1 MTELWVEPSS
11 TGRSRADHVCWPFRH
26 HDELVAVA
34 RGYVAEGLA
43 RHERVVGYL
52 PEKHLPDME
61 EQLAGLERLDEYVER
76 GQLQLQATGAIARMD
91 QPVDPPQG
99 LSTLT
104 TMIRESLDAG
114 FTGLRMFG
122 DMTMQMADPA
132 RRAEF
137 VHYEHLAD
145 RFCLDHA
152 YTALCAY
159 DRRVL
164 GDATVAEVACVH
176 PVAHGGLSPFQL
188 SATGPTDVALAGSVD
203 TFSAAHLTTALQRI
217 GVPEPGKVLTIDT
230 VALEFID
237 HRALLSLDQYATGR
251 QGTVVLLSVP
261 SIVQRLRE
269 LIPLRAVRL
278 EEAP

>member
-1 MTELWVEPSS
+1 MTELWAEPSS
-11 TGRSRADHVCWPFRH
+11 TGPSRADHVCWPFHH
-26 HDELVAVA
+26 HDELIAVA
-34 RGYVAEGLA
+34 RRYVAEGLA

-52 PEKHLPDME
+52 SEEHLPDME
-61 EQLAGLERLDEYVER
+61 EQLAGLERLDECVAR
-76 GQLQLQATGAIARMD
+76 GQLQLQSIGALGRMD

-104 TMIRESLDAG
+104 RVIRESLKAG

-122 DMTMQMADPA
+122 DMTLRMADPA

-159 DRRVL
+159 DRHVL
-164 GDATVAEVACVH
+164 GDAAVAEVACVH
-176 PVAHGGLSPFQL
+176 PMAHGGLSPFQL
-188 SATGPTDVALAGSVD
+188 SATGRADVALAGSVD
-203 TFSAAHLTTALQRI
+203 TFSMVGLLTALQRI
-217 GVPEPGKVLTIDT
+217 RVPTFGVEASVD
-230 VALEFID
+230 VAALEFID
-237 HRALLSLDQYATGR
+237 HRALVALDQH
-251 QGTVVLLSVP
+251 VVRHRTTLVLQSAP
-261 SIVQRLRE
+261 SIVARLVE

-278 EEAP
+278 EDMP

>member
-1 MTELWVEPSS
+1 MTELWVEPPS
-11 TGRSRADHVCWPFRH
+11 TGRSRTNHVCWPFRH

-52 PEKHLPDME
+52 PEEHLPNME
-61 EQLAGLERLDEYVER
+61 EQLAGLEGLDECVER
-76 GQLQLQATGAIARMD
+76 GQLQLHPTGALAGMD
-91 QPVDPPQG
+91 QPVDSGQG

-104 TMIRESLDAG
+104 AMIGESLDAG

-122 DMTMQMADPA
+122 DMTVRMADPA

-137 VHYEHLAD
+137 VHYEHEAD

-164 GDATVAEVACVH
+164 GDAAVAEVACVH
-176 PVAHGGLSPFQL
+176 PMAHGGLSPFQL
-188 SATGPTDVALAGSVD
+188 SATGRADVALAGSVD
-203 TFSAAHLTTALQRI
+203 AFSSVGLLTALQRI
-217 GVPEPGKVLTIDT
+217 GVPAFGVEASIDAA
-230 VALEFID
+230 ALEFID
-237 HRALLSLDQYATGR
+237 HRALVTLDQHVAR
-251 QGTVVLLSVP
+251 HRSSLVLQSAP
-261 SIVQRLRE
+261 SIVARLIE

-278 EEAP
+278 EDTP

>member
-11 TGRSRADHVCWPFRH
+11 TGRLRADHFCWPFRH

-52 PEKHLPDME
+52 REEHLPDME
-61 EQLAGLERLDEYVER
+61 EQLAGLERLDECVAR
-76 GQLQLQATGAIARMD
+76 GQLQLQAIGAIARMD
-91 QPVDPPQG
+91 QRVDPHQG
-99 LSTLT
+99 LSTLA
-104 TMIRESLDAG
+104 TMIGESLDAG

-122 DMTMQMADPA
+122 DMTLRMTDPA

-164 GDATVAEVACVH
+164 GDAAVAEVACVH

-188 SATGPTDVALAGSVD
+188 SAAGRTDVALTGSVD
-203 TFSAAHLTTALQRI
+203 TFSTVSLLTALQRI
-217 GVPEPGKVLTIDT
+217 GVPAFGVEASIDAA
-230 VALEFID
+230 ALEFID
-237 HRALLSLDQYATGR
+237 HRVLVALDQYAAR
-251 QGTVVLLSVP
+251 QRATLVLQSAP
-261 SIVQRLRE
+261 SIVQRLIE

-278 EEAP
+278 KETR